1 MARKNSAATTYDR
14 IVEYV
19 FHSGSVSPG
28 TRLVEQELADHL
40 GVSRMPVRESLRR
53 LVGQDLLVSEPD
65 GRGVRLR
72 QYSTE
77 EVRQLYELRETLEG
91 TAARAAARAANDSD
105 LSRLRIICQKTESEV
120 GNYGSKR
127 WAELDHAF
135 HDELARAS
143 HNDRVARLLKLLL
156 TECHYLFFGSRRNRR
171 KLSKEVATAHMQAVV
186 DEHRLLIDLIGRGD
200 GDGAEKLAQDHVR
213 HQGVR
218 VTDLLIE
225 MEFVD

>member
-1 MARKNSAATTYDR
+1 
-14 IVEYV
+14 
-19 FHSGSVSPG
+19 
-28 TRLVEQELADHL
+28 
-40 GVSRMPVRESLRR
+40 MPVRESLRR

-77 EVRQLYELRETLEG
+77 EIRQLYELRESLEG

-105 LSRLRIICQKTESEV
+105 ISRLKIICQKIESEV
-120 GNYGSKR
+120 GRYGSER
-127 WAELDHAF
+127 WARLDHAF

-156 TECHYLFFGSRRNRR
+156 TECHYLFFGSRKSRR
-171 KLSKEVATAHMQAVV
+171 KLSKEVATAHMQAVL
-186 DEHRLLIDLIGRGD
+186 DEHHSLIDLISRGD
-200 GDGAEKLAQDHVR
+200 GDGAEKLARDHVR

-218 VTDLLIE
+218 VSDLLIE